1 LTDIAASNEKGGF
14 GRPRRPEK
22 SSSRERERERERD
35 ELGAVQRPGRLWVQ

>member
-1 LTDIAASNEKGGF
+1 MTDIAASNEKGGF

-22 SSSRERERERERD
+22 SSSGERERD